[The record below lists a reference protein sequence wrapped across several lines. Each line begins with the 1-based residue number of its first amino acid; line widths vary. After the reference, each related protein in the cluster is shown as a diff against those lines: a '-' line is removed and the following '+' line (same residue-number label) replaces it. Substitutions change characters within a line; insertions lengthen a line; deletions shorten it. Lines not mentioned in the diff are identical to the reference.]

1 MNSDELKQK
10 YIDELG
16 DEFGNMFYAVYEEWG
31 NVLYHYQEYMGL
43 FNDKENV
50 TLLNTFGSGIGYIQV
65 QMGEALILGLCRL
78 TDEPKYSRSAS
89 VRNLP
94 KFIHDKPALKKRVR
108 RHASK
113 AFKYAKAARKRRN
126 QWIAHRDIERKA
138 TKVTFG
144 EIKSGLDS
152 VYKAL
157 NTISMEYW
165 KSHLVNKVESKN
177 WSPMSVLLTRLEFLV
192 EGVLFIDSL
201 IDPNGQ
207 TGPYDENVSIAFL
220 NRFNMDSIKEKDK
233 ITIHRLR
240 KAAEIIR
247 ETRKQQ

>member
-43 FNDKENV
+43 FDEKEKV
-50 TLLNTFGSGIGYIQV
+50 TLLNTLGSGIGYIQV

-78 TDEPKYSRSAS
+78 TDKPKYSRSAS

-94 KFIHDKPALKKRVR
+94 KFISDKPDLKKRVQG
-108 RHASK
+108 HASK
-113 AFKYAKAARKRRN
+113 ASKYAKAARKRRN

-138 TKVTFG
+138 IKVTFG
-144 EIKSGLDS
+144 ELKSGLDS
-152 VYKAL
+152 VHKAL
-157 NTISMEYW
+157 NAISMEYW
-165 KSHLVNKVESKN
+165 EAHLENRIGSKN
-177 WSPMSVLLTRLEFLV
+177 WSPMSVFLTRLELLV

-201 IDPNGQ
+201 IDPNGE
-207 TGPYDENVSIAFL
+207 TGPYDENISTAFL
-220 NRFNMDSIKEKDK
+220 NRFDVDSIKEKDK

-247 ETRKQQ
+247 ETRNQQ